1 MPYLVHAADDRQR
14 MLDAVGVRS
23 MDDLLVDVPAS
34 IRSPVLDLPDG
45 LSEQETMARVRELAG
60 RNRVFEDRLCFR
72 GGGVY
77 RRFIPAAVSAV
88 ISKPEFY
95 TAYTPYQPE
104 ASQGTLQAIFE
115 FQTLIAELTDMD
127 VANASLYDGATA
139 LAEAAMMAVVHTGR
153 DKLVVAGYLHP
164 EYVEVLRCYG
174 EGRGFEV
181 QMGLD
186 RLGDDTAAVLFQ
198 QPNFLGLLE
207 DAAAVTEEAHRRG
220 ALSVASVDPISLG
233 LVSAPGE
240 YGADIAVGEG
250 QQLGLPPSFGGPHVG
265 FIACRR
271 ALMRRL
277 PGRLVGATADARGR
291 RGFVLTLTAR
301 EQHIRRAK
309 ATSNICT
316 NHSLC
321 ALAASVYLTYMGPE
335 GLRGIAE
342 VSYQRAHALAERLT
356 AIPGI
361 ELAFPDRHFLNEFPL
376 RMFHVEQSL
385 ANLRDAGILGG
396 LPVGQWYPELDDV
409 AIFCCTEVNDPN
421 AIAEVVEVLSR
432 TAPRTPA
439 AGIPTLAPHAPLSGG
454 GGRSKVQGASAEVRG

>member
-250 QQLGLPPSFGGPHVG
+250 QQLGLTPSFGGPHLG
-265 FIACRR
+265 FIASRQE
-271 ALMRRL
+271 LVRRL
-277 PGRLVGATADARGR
+277 PGRLVGQARDDRGR
-291 RGFVLTLTAR
+291 RGYVLTLTAR